1 MKVATR
7 PVLIIRADAGVAMGT
22 GHVMRMIALA
32 QAWQDKGGVVL
43 FLCAEITPSLKERI
57 ESERFSLRK
66 VDAVAGSSEDLHV
79 TRSVIADYED
89 KLVSVAVDGYQFN
102 ADFQLGLKNAGA
114 RLLVM
119 DDYGHASF
127 YHADVVLNQNITASE
142 AMYANRSS
150 HTRLLLGTQF
160 TLLRREFLKYR
171 GLWREVSPPPRKV
184 LVTLGGTDPGNF
196 TQKIIE
202 VLAEEN
208 LHVKAVVGGS
218 NPHLESLRQCVERI
232 RNKPACI
239 ELLVNPRDMPELIYS
254 ADLAFA
260 AGGSTVW
267 ELFFLGLPSVLFKT
281 TDNQGGVTE
290 YLARHGLAI
299 VPEFGTDPREAV
311 KSLVASPCMT
321 KEILETISTRCS
333 KVVDGYG
340 CERVIGEMLRP

>member
-1 MKVATR
+1 MQRT
-7 PVLIIRADAGVAMGT
+7 LLIRADAGVAMGT

-32 QAWQDKGGVVL
+32 QAWQDKGGNVV
-43 FLCAEITPSLKERI
+43 FLSAELTPALVDRLK
-57 ESERFSLRK
+57 SEHFLVQE
-66 VDAVAGSSEDLHV
+66 VDAVSGSSEDLKI
-79 TRSVIADYED
+79 TSSAIAGFGDD
-89 KLVSVAVDGYQFN
+89 VAFVALDGYQFN
-102 ADFQLGLKNAGA
+102 ADFQIGIKNAGA

-127 YHADVVLNQNITASE
+127 YHADVVLNQNVTACE

-150 HTRLLLGTQF
+150 YTRLLLGTQF

-171 GLWREVSPPPRKV
+171 GLWRVVSAPPRKV
-184 LVTLGGTDPGNF
+184 LVTLGGTDPANF
-196 TQKIIE
+196 TQRIIE

-239 ELLVNPRDMPELIYS
+239 ELLVNPQDMPELIYS

-281 TDNQGGVTE
+281 TDNQSGVTE

-299 VPEFGTDPREAV
+299 VPESGTDPREAL